1 MYFKILKYIPVCP
14 VQVNLSRKDG
24 GWKVAEAFF
33 EKLNLWQEVPA
44 LVVGIPAVVVYER
57 IALNYACTYLC
68 PELSPCLDKLTS
80 LA

>member
-1 MYFKILKYIPVCP
+1 M
-14 VQVNLSRKDG
+14 
-24 GWKVAEAFF
+24 
-33 EKLNLWQEVPA
+33 NLWQEVLA

-57 IALNYACTYLC
+57 IALDYACTYLC